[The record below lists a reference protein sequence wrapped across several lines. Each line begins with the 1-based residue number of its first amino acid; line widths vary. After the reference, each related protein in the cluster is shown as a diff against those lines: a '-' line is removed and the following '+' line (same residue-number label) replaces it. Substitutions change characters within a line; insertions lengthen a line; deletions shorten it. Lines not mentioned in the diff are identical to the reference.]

1 MTNRET
7 GVLYVGVT
15 NSLER
20 RVWEHKEGVNE
31 GFTKKY
37 KLKTLVY
44 HEEFEDIN
52 SAIDREKELKHWN
65 RRWKVEL
72 IEKENPNWD
81 DLYGTLA

>member
-1 MTNRET
+1 MTNREI

-20 RVWEHKEGVNE
+20 RAYEHKEGLYK

-44 HEEFEDIN
+44 HEEFEDIA
-52 SAIDREKELKHWN
+52 SAIEREKQLKHWN
-65 RRWKVEL
+65 RRWKIEL

-81 DLYGTLA
+81 DLYGSLA